1 MLSRPKCPIP
11 NPALLLTP
19 HGQDPLLTGHRPH
32 PQSAPSPLLA
42 NWPPPAASRLCAP
55 AVRLCCSPAGCSGA
69 LLPAAAPPPRPAAAA
84 CGQAARRPDRQ
95 APDGQRR
102 PEPASPR
109 ASSPVTARL
118 ELRDR
123 GPAAR
128 RHRRTDPSAGGRCSL
143 LLPGAVLPSQ
153 LICSRKL
160 METGVHYNSQ
170 FHILYTK
177 LTDLFFKFT
186 GFLALGILD
195 FGL

>member
-1 MLSRPKCPIP
+1 MGLG
-11 NPALLLTP
+11 LT
-19 HGQDPLLTGHRPH
+19 R
-32 PQSAPSPLLA
+32 
-42 NWPPPAASRLCAP
+42 AARH
-55 AVRLCCSPAGCSGA
+55 VPAGG
-69 LLPAAAPPPRPAAAA
+69 R
-84 CGQAARRPDRQ
+84 GQAARRPDRQ

-109 ASSPVTARL
+109 ASSP
-118 ELRDR
+118 
-123 GPAAR
+123 
-128 RHRRTDPSAGGRCSL
+128 GGRCSL

-186 GFLALGILD
+186 GFLALEILD
-195 FGL
+195 FGF